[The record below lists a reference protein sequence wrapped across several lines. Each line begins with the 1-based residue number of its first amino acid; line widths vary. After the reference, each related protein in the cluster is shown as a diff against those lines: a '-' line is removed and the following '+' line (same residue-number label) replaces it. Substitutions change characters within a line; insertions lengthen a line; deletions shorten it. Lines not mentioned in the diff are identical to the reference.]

1 MKRTE
6 IEERKHLVKWLE
18 SSVMRM
24 DLDSLRFT
32 ACIAALRTM
41 SLSELDALA
50 AALDKIKREKEKHV
64 VDQPGK

>member
-32 ACIAALRTM
+32 ACVAALRTM

-50 AALDKIKREKEKHV
+50 VSLDKIKKEKEKHV
-64 VDQPGK
+64 VDESGK